1 MLHLH
6 FSKILL
12 LLWKLSTIYIIPVVI
27 ELYINSIN
35 AYFGEFSFQ
44 QLDQGQNI
52 HKWGVLALYLL
63 YLLLWNRSNKH
74 VVSYLKRLE
83 Y

>member
-1 MLHLH
+1 MLHIH

-12 LLWKLSTIYIIPVVI
+12 LLWKLSTIYIIPIVI
-27 ELYINSIN
+27 ELYINLIN
-35 AYFGEFSFQ
+35 AYFGAFSFQ

-52 HKWGVLALYLL
+52 HKWNVLALYLL
-63 YLLLWNRSNKH
+63 YLLFWNRCNKH
-74 VVSYLKRLE
+74 VISYLKKLE